1 MLSPGAR
8 YLRLSHE
15 LHVGVFKVGDGVVE
29 QTGLYAPVED
39 VFAPVISREPVNLA
53 GPEVDRPTSISSS
66 TIWTPDWA
74 LPMISTPSGLIR
86 SGLR

>member
-1 MLSPGAR
+1 MPSPGAR

-39 VFAPVISREPVNLA
+39 VFAR
-53 GPEVDRPTSISSS
+53 
-66 TIWTPDWA
+66 
-74 LPMISTPSGLIR
+74 
-86 SGLR
+86 